1 MCVQPYNNYGGD
13 YMLKTIR
20 IDVRLTENENNDI
33 ELLKNIISM
42 NRTDTICKAIKFC
55 LIHRKE
61 FKKYG
66 E

>member
-1 MCVQPYNNYGGD
+1 
-13 YMLKTIR
+13 MLKTIR

-42 NRTDTICKAIKFC
+42 NRTDTICKAIRFC
-55 LIHRKE
+55 LIHRRE

>member
-1 MCVQPYNNYGGD
+1 
-13 YMLKTIR
+13 MLKTIR
-20 IDVRLTENENNDI
+20 IDVRLTESENNDI

-42 NRTDTICKAIKFC
+42 NRTDTICKAIRFC

-61 FKKYG
+61 FEKYG

>member
-1 MCVQPYNNYGGD
+1 MF
-13 YMLKTIR
+13 KKIR
-20 IDVRLTENENNDI
+20 IDVRLTESENNDI

-42 NRTDTICKAIKFC
+42 NRTDTICKAIRFC
-55 LIHRKE
+55 LIHREE